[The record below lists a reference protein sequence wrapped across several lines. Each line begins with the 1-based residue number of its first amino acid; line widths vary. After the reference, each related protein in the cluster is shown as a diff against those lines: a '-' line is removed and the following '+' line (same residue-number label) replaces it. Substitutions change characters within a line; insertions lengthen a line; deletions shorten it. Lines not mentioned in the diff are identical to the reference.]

1 MFIKKIIALAT
12 LVFLPLTAKAQRIEL
27 PNPLQAESIPELAG
41 YMIRGMLGVTGAIA
55 LFMLVWGGIV
65 WMTSGGNA
73 NRVEQGKNTVLWAI
87 LGLLIIFMS
96 YIVLNFVFDL
106 IGGNPA

>member
-1 MFIKKIIALAT
+1 MLIKKIILLALLLFPAI
-12 LVFLPLTAKAQRIEL
+12 ASAQGGIEL
-27 PNPLQAESIPELAG
+27 PNPLEAESIPELAG
-41 YMIRGMLGVTGAIA
+41 QMIKGLLGVTGAIA

-73 NRVEQGKNTVLWAI
+73 NRVEQGKNTILWAI
-87 LGLLIIFMS
+87 LGLVIIFMS

-106 IGGNPA
+106 IGGNT